1 MIARIR
7 NSNRR
12 RGAGRRGADRLGAE
26 IVELAFALPVMSI
39 IIFGTLELC
48 EVIFV
53 KQSLAVATYEAGRVA
68 GRPGTN
74 STMVR
79 ARFDDI
85 LNSRRVNSFTLTI
98 TPPEVASA
106 GVGDQIRLVATA
118 PVTGNAS
125 TNMVLTGIP
134 DIRDEVVVVRE

>member
-68 GRPGTN
+68 GRPGTT
-74 STMVR
+74 SAMVE
-79 ARFDDI
+79 ARFNDI
-85 LNSRRVNSFTLTI
+85 LNSRRGNSFTLTI
-98 TPPEVASA
+98 TPPEVSSASM
-106 GVGDQIRLVATA
+106 GDQIRLVATA
-118 PVTGNAS
+118 PITGNAS
-125 TNMVLTGIP
+125 TNMVLAGVP
-134 DIRDEVVVVRE
+134 DILDEVVVVRE